1 MRDSGIIS
9 LAKRRVEAVTN
20 PLAEKLERFVRLA
33 PSDRDMILRVSAEQT
48 RDFGAREDI
57 VREGDQPQHINL
69 ILSGWA
75 CRYKVLEDGRR
86 QVTAFFL
93 PGDLCDLNVFV
104 LRQMDHSIGAITPVT
119 LSEISRTGFDHLML
133 GHPRV
138 TQALWWENLVASATQ
153 REWTV
158 SLGQRHATERMAH
171 LFCELFLRLETVG
184 MTHGNSIDMPLT
196 QSELGEATGLS
207 AVHVNRTLQELRTLG
222 LIVLKDRT
230 LTIPDFGALSEVA
243 LFNANYLHL
252 DREGRHL
259 DANEA

>member
-1 MRDSGIIS
+1 MVRSGIIS
-9 LAKRRVEAVTN
+9 LASRRTGLSN
-20 PLAEKLERFVRLA
+20 PLVEKLGHFVKLA
-33 PSDRDMILRVSAEQT
+33 PPDRQMIQRISSERT

-57 VREGDQPQHINL
+57 IQEGDRPEHINL

-86 QVTAFFL
+86 QVIAFFL

-104 LRQMDHSIGAITPVT
+104 LRQMDHSIAAITRVT
-119 LSEISRTGFDHLML
+119 ASEISRSGFDELML
-133 GHPRV
+133 AHPRI
-138 TQALWWENLVASATQ
+138 TQALWWESLVAAATQ
-153 REWTV
+153 REWAV
-158 SLGQRHATERMAH
+158 NLGQRDATERMAH
-171 LFCELFLRLETVG
+171 LFCELFLRLRTVG
-184 MTHGNSIDMPLT
+184 LARENSIDMPLT

-207 AVHVNRTLQELRTLG
+207 AVHVNRTLQELRALG

-230 LTIPDFGALSEVA
+230 LTIPDFGALKDVA

-252 DREGRHL
+252 EHEGRHL